1 MASMK
6 EIKRRRDSIIST
18 SQITKA
24 MKLVATVKL
33 QKTKQIATDSIPYF
47 NVMYDTMASVLK
59 KSASVNNKYIKNVK
73 DGKKGLVVISSNRGL
88 AGGYNSNIVREILKE
103 DSQYNFTKDNTIV
116 YSIGN
121 KVKEALLRKGFSIEA
136 EFNECLDNPDIN
148 VAKDVSKYILNDYVD
163 GKISEIYLVYTYFKN
178 TLVHIPRILK
188 LLPLNIEDRID
199 DNEDLYS
206 KKDMYKAYKSEY
218 ENDDKLVMNFEPEDE
233 LILNMLIPQYITSLL
248 YGGMTS
254 SIASEN
260 GARMTAMDAATNNAN
275 EIIENLSVKY
285 NRARQGAI
293 TQEITEIV
301 AGANAI

>member
-6 EIKRRRDSIIST
+6 EIKRRRDSIMST

-33 QKTKQIATDSIPYF
+33 QKTKQIATESIPYF
-47 NVMYDTMASVLK
+47 NVMYDTMTSVLK
-59 KSASVNNKYIKNVK
+59 KSSNVNNKYIKNAK
-73 DGKKGLVVISSNRGL
+73 DAKKGLVVISSNRGL
-88 AGGYNSNIVREILKE
+88 AGGYNANIVREILNE
-103 DSQYNFTKDNTIV
+103 DSQYNFTKDNTVV
-116 YSIGN
+116 YAIGN
-121 KVKEALLRKGFSIEA
+121 KAKDALIRKGFTVLR
-136 EFNECLDNPDIN
+136 EFNDCLDNPDIN
-148 VAKDVSKYILNDYVD
+148 VAKEVSKTILDDYVD

-178 TLVHIPRILK
+178 TLVHIPRVLK
-188 LLPLNIEDRID
+188 LLPLNVEDRID

-206 KKDMYKAYKSEY
+206 KKDMYKGYKSQY
-218 ENDDKLVMNFEPEDE
+218 ENDDKLMMNYEPEDE
-233 LILNMLIPQYITSLL
+233 MILNMLIPQYMTSLL

-275 EIIENLSVKY
+275 EIIDDLSVKY